1 MADSTSCALTSQT
14 VSTITAVCQSV
25 LTSVRMTTPSLRCG
39 TICAPISVSA
49 GAAHGATAAA
59 SSPRSRALRPTAASM
74 RQSNPNTHGDSNGNA
89 YSDSDAD
96 TNPDSDALHVTCG
109 SEHTKRN

>member
-1 MADSTSCALTSQT
+1 
-14 VSTITAVCQSV
+14 
-25 LTSVRMTTPSLRCG
+25 
-39 TICAPISVSA
+39 
-49 GAAHGATAAA
+49 
-59 SSPRSRALRPTAASM
+59 M

>member
-1 MADSTSCALTSQT
+1 
-14 VSTITAVCQSV
+14 
-25 LTSVRMTTPSLRCG
+25 
-39 TICAPISVSA
+39 
-49 GAAHGATAAA
+49 
-59 SSPRSRALRPTAASM
+59 M
-74 RQSNPNTHGDSNGNA
+74 RQSNPHSHGDSNGNA